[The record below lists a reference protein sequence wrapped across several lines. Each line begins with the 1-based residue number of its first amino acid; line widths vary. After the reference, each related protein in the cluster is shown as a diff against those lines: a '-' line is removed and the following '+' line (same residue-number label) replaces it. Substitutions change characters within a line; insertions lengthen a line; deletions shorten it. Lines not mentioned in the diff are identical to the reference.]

1 MDNSVKVR
9 EFVVENFL
17 FGDGEVL
24 KYDTSFMK
32 EGIIDSTGILEL
44 MFFLEK
50 TFGFSIEDDELVPE
64 NMDNLQNIV
73 RYIDRKLNPNF
84 AKET

>member
-1 MDNSVKVR
+1 MDNSVNVR

-24 KYDTSFMK
+24 KDDTSFME

-44 MFFLEK
+44 VFFLEE
-50 TFGFSIEDDELVPE
+50 TFGFSVEDDELVPN
-64 NMDNLQNIV
+64 NMDSLQNIA
-73 RYIDRKLNPNF
+73 RFIDQKLN
-84 AKET
+84 ASSAADA

>member
-17 FGDGEVL
+17 FGDGERL
-24 KYDTSFMK
+24 KNDTSFMD

-44 MFFLEK
+44 VFFLEE
-50 TFGFSIEDDELVPE
+50 TFGLSVEDDELVPD
-64 NMDNLQNIV
+64 NMDSLQNIA
-73 RYIDRKLNPNF
+73 RFIDRKLNASP
-84 AKET
+84 AAEA

>member
-1 MDNSVKVR
+1 
-9 EFVVENFL
+9 
-17 FGDGEVL
+17 
-24 KYDTSFMK
+24 
-32 EGIIDSTGILEL
+32 

>member
-17 FGDGEVL
+17 FGDGETL
-24 KYDTSFMK
+24 KDDTSFME

-44 MFFLEK
+44 VFFLEE
-50 TFGFSIEDDELVPE
+50 TFGFSVEDDELIPD
-64 NMDNLQNIV
+64 NMDSLQNIA
-73 RYIDRKLNPNF
+73 RFIDRKLN
-84 AKET
+84 ASSTKGA